1 MSELL
6 KNLNP
11 IQEEICKKINGP
23 VLILAGAGS
32 GKTRVLTHRIAHLIL
47 DHEVD
52 PRMILAVTF
61 TNKAAKEMKK
71 RIEQLLA
78 RSISSLWIGTFHSIF
93 ARILRI
99 DGKLLGYES
108 NFTIYDTDDSKNV
121 LKAILNDIGINAK
134 EFPPKYFLNEISR
147 KKDRLIEALAIK
159 YNQDFGRDD
168 LIQYIYYRYEAE
180 LKKSNAFDFND
191 LIVKTILLFKSF
203 PEILEK
209 YQNYFRYILVD
220 EYQDTNKAQYTLIKL
235 LSNKH
240 KNLTVVG
247 DEDQSIY
254 KWRGADISNILNF
267 EADFENAI
275 VYRLEENYRSTKQ
288 ILSAANFVVKNNQ
301 SRLGKTLWTNN
312 DEGAKI
318 SVLECRSDRDEAV
331 HVLKK
336 LKEFRKENKLK
347 YEDCVILY
355 RTNSQSRVIEE
366 EIRKRGIAYQIIG
379 GQKFYERK
387 EIKDF
392 LAYLRLV
399 VNPSDSIAFKR
410 AISAPA
416 RGIGLT
422 SLEKVASFANIH
434 VLSLYDTLLR
444 LNEVTTV
451 NKGTANKFLV
461 FRELIDRFIA
471 EKELKSASYVAEL
484 IFEDSG
490 LFAYYKMDDSHD
502 SQSRLENLHQLLQS
516 IKEFSEKNPE
526 ANLENFLQEVQLI
539 SDIDQY
545 NEDSDKLTL
554 MTLHSSK
561 GLEFP
566 LVVII
571 GTEDGLLPHENSKY
585 AASEIEEERR
595 LFYVGITRAEKQLVI
610 SWCRNRVR
618 GYGNHVASQIS
629 PFLTE
634 IPPSAINY
642 ENTVIDPYQASY
654 AGNQITEEINEFDQ
668 RETLRLGMWVEHDE
682 FGKGQILELNGIGD
696 SARITVKFD
705 SLTKK
710 LIAKYANL
718 QPVEFID

>member
-6 KNLNP
+6 QNLNT
-11 IQEEICKKINGP
+11 IQSEICKKINGP

-32 GKTRVLTHRIAHLIL
+32 GKTRVLTHRIAHLIT

-52 PRMILAVTF
+52 PRSILAVTF
-61 TNKAAKEMKK
+61 TNKAAKEMKN
-71 RIEQLLA
+71 RVENLLA
-78 RSISSLWIGTFHSIF
+78 RSVSNLWIGTFHSIF
-93 ARILRI
+93 ARVLRI
-99 DGKLLGYES
+99 DGKHLGYDS
-108 NFTIYDTDDSKNV
+108 SFTIYDTDDSKNV
-121 LKAILNDIGINAK
+121 IKAILNDIGINAK

-147 KKDRLIEALAIK
+147 KKDRLINPAEIK
-159 YNQDFGRDD
+159 FEQDLDRDD
-168 LIQYIYYRYEAE
+168 LIQYIYFRYEAE

-191 LIVKTILLFKSF
+191 LIVKTILLFKEC

-235 LSNKH
+235 LSDKY
-240 KNLTVVG
+240 KNITVVG

-267 EADFENAI
+267 EADFENAS

-288 ILSAANFVVKNNQ
+288 ILSAANYVVKNNQ

-312 DEGAKI
+312 DEGAAI

-331 HVLKK
+331 YVLKK
-336 LKEFRKENKLK
+336 LKKFRNEYNLN
-347 YEDCVILY
+347 YNDCVILY

-387 EIKDF
+387 EIKDL

-399 VNPSDSIAFKR
+399 INPSDSIAFKR
-410 AISAPA
+410 AVVSPS
-416 RGIGLT
+416 RGIGAT
-422 SLEKVASFANIH
+422 SIEKISNFANIH
-434 VLSLYDTLLR
+434 SLSLFETLSR
-444 LNEVTTV
+444 LNEVTTI
-451 NKGTANKFLV
+451 NKGAANKFLA
-461 FRELIDRFIA
+461 FRELIDGFISQ
-471 EKELKSASYVAEL
+471 KDICSASQLAEQ

-490 LFAYYKMDDSHD
+490 IFAFYKMDDSHD

-516 IKEFSEKNPE
+516 IKEFSEKSPD
-526 ANLENFLQEVQLI
+526 ASLEDFLQEVQLV

-545 NEDSDKLTL
+545 NESSDRLTL

-566 LVVII
+566 LVIII
-571 GTEDGLLPHENSKY
+571 GAEDGLLPHENSKY

-610 SWCRNRVR
+610 SWCRNRIR

-634 IPPSAINY
+634 IPQSALNY
-642 ENTVIDPYQASY
+642 ENTVIDSYQ
-654 AGNQITEEINEFDQ
+654 NNIITKPEVEEINEFDQ
-668 RETLRLGMWVEHDE
+668 REQLRLGMWVEHDE

-705 SLTKK
+705 NLTKK